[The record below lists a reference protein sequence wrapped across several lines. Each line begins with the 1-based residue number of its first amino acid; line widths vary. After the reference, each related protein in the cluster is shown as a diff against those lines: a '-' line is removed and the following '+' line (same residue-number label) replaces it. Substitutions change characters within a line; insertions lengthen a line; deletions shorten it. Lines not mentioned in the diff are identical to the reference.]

1 MLKGIP
7 TQISSDLLK
16 ALADMGHGDYLVIA
30 DDFYPPHSKT
40 PNGVS
45 IPAKGNTAPE
55 MIDAI
60 LELFPLDVDYEPYP
74 ILYMVPDP
82 EAGAAI
88 QERPKVWDKVI
99 EVAEKHGL
107 EKDRIGTIERTKFYE
122 KAAGAYLTVCTSERE
137 PYGCFILQKG
147 VM

>member
-16 ALADMGHGDYLVIA
+16 ALADMGHGDLIIIA
-30 DDFYPPHSKT
+30 DDFYPPKTKT
-40 PNGVS
+40 PNGIS
-45 IPAKGNTAPE
+45 IQAKGNTAPE

-60 LELFPLDVDYEPYP
+60 LQLFPLDVDYCAYP
-74 ILYMVPDP
+74 VEYMVPDKD
-82 EAGAAI
+82 AGI
-88 QERPKVWDKVI
+88 SIERPKVWDDVI
-99 EVAEKHGL
+99 EVVKKHGYD
-107 EKDRIGTIERTKFYE
+107 EKIVGEIERTKFYE
-122 KAAGAYLTVCTSERE
+122 KAAKAYVTVCTSERQ